1 MSETQVRESL
11 LTLFPR
17 DERSDWDDVLRRAGR
32 RRSATRRWTLALA
45 VAFAV
50 MLVVGSALALSGHL
64 GKLFRGTP
72 VNDITP
78 RERFLMTQFALNGRV
93 ELIARRNGFAFY
105 VIRQHSGRVCYVIG
119 NAQTQLTPA
128 QRAEQF
134 RFGGADCPDPRIFPT
149 RQMPVL
155 NRSYFSYKPGDR
167 EWRMVGVQGFAADAV
182 ASVGVIGRDNQ
193 IIYTVPVEKN
203 VYTAGKRG
211 FMGARGVVALD
222 DKGKVLWVQCFA
234 VGAPRQNFPSGGC
247 GRYQNSPPP
256 KLPPQ
261 RVPRPP
267 IEAPGPLVVQ
277 HGSADGATVDIRG
290 SRIAMNFTR
299 VPSATRRL
307 LPSKTGRLTL
317 GCFKLVT
324 IAGVRGTD
332 GAYATKPFANIVR
345 MRPYSPF
352 PPRPARPPFDGC
364 TAMGA
369 LGHTWNDAHGTHDT
383 IEIPLTSRGRAYL
396 ADRAV
401 ARDVAWLARA
411 RVFREIRYSLRPFA
425 STTAARSLGEH
436 VVPLEGPTSTPRA
449 GKLGIWIGPSR
460 RIVLVER
467 APSGRRLYLE
477 LRHGLQY
484 RTNLLG
490 SL

>member
-1 MSETQVRESL
+1 VI
-11 LTLFPR
+11 
-17 DERSDWDDVLRRAGR
+17 
-32 RRSATRRWTLALA
+32 
-45 VAFAV
+45 
-50 MLVVGSALALSGHL
+50 GSAPTH
-64 GKLFRGTP
+64 
-72 VNDITP
+72 
-78 RERFLMTQFALNGRV
+78 
-93 ELIARRNGFAFY
+93 
-105 VIRQHSGRVCYVIG
+105 
-119 NAQTQLTPA
+119 LTPA

-134 RFGGADCPDPRIFPT
+134 RFAGADCSDPRIFPT

-211 FMGARGVVALD
+211 FIGARGVVALN

-234 VGAPRQNFPSGGC
+234 LGPPRQNFPSGGC
-247 GRYQNSPPP
+247 GSYQNSPLP

-261 RVPRPP
+261 RLPRPP
-267 IEAPGPLVVQ
+267 IEAPGPLVAQ

-332 GAYATKPFANIVR
+332 GHT
-345 MRPYSPF
+345 
-352 PPRPARPPFDGC
+352 PPSRSRTSSGCARTAPSRLGRPAHPSMAAQQWAHSVTPGTTHTAPTTQSRFHSRPK
-364 TAMGA
+364 GA
-369 LGHTWNDAHGTHDT
+369 PISPTVQSHATSPGSHAPGSSERSDT
-383 IEIPLTSRGRAYL
+383 RCDHSPRR
-396 ADRAV
+396 
-401 ARDVAWLARA
+401 
-411 RVFREIRYSLRPFA
+411 RP
-425 STTAARSLGEH
+425 H
-436 VVPLEGPTSTPRA
+436 
-449 GKLGIWIGPSR
+449 
-460 RIVLVER
+460 
-467 APSGRRLYLE
+467 AP
-477 LRHGLQY
+477 
-484 RTNLLG
+484 
-490 SL
+490 